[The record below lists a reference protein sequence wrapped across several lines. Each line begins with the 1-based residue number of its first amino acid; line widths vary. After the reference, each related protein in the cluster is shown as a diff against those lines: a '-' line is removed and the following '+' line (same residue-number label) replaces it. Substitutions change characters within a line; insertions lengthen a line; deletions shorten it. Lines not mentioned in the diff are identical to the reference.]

1 MKALVTGANGFVGS
15 NLVRHLLDLGH
26 NVTALTRNGQSL
38 QTHKN
43 LIVAKGDITNPTSLV
58 SAFKNHE
65 IVFHLAGTVGYSKA
79 LHQSMVLNNVI
90 GTANVIEACK
100 LAQVPKLFY
109 MSSVVAI
116 GAGFTSNMVLSETS
130 PFNIH
135 HLNLG
140 YFETKHRAEILALEA
155 HEKGDVEVFMGNPS
169 TIYGPGDAQK
179 GSRKTQLKVAQG
191 KMHFYTGGGVGIIH
205 IDDVLNSCLKIIEL
219 GRSGER
225 FVLSSE
231 NITIKQLFQYIAQ
244 AAGSKAPS
252 IYLPDFVLH
261 LLGKV
266 GDYKEAKGGKF
277 IVNSET
283 AWTSTLYHWFKNDKM
298 LNELKIKPRSAQD
311 AIQSSVEWM
320 KENKFI

>member
-1 MKALVTGANGFVGS
+1 
-15 NLVRHLLDLGH
+15 
-26 NVTALTRNGQSL
+26 
-38 QTHKN
+38 
-43 LIVAKGDITNPTSLV
+43 
-58 SAFKNHE
+58 
-65 IVFHLAGTVGYSKA
+65 
-79 LHQSMVLNNVI
+79 MVLNNVI

>member
-1 MKALVTGANGFVGS
+1 VKALVTGANGFVGS

-26 NVTALTRNGQSL
+26 NVTALTRSGQY
-38 QTHKN
+38 QAPHKN
-43 LIVAKGDITNPTSLV
+43 LNITKGDITNPASLV

-79 LHQSMVLNNVI
+79 LHQSMVMNNVV

-100 LAQVPKLFY
+100 TSAVPQLFF

-116 GAGFTSNMVLSETS
+116 GASFSKDVILDESS
-130 PFNIH
+130 AFNIH

-140 YFETKHRAEILALEA
+140 YFETKHRAEMLALEA
-155 HEKGDVEVFMGNPS
+155 HKKGDVKVYLANPS

-179 GSRKTQLKVAQG
+179 GSRKNQLKVAQG
-191 KMHFYTGGGVGIIH
+191 KMPFYTGGGVGIIH
-205 IDDVLNSCLKIIEL
+205 IDDVIKSCLKILEL
-219 GRSGER
+219 DRSGER
-225 FVLSSE
+225 FILNSE
-231 NITIKQLFQYIAQ
+231 NITIKTLFALIAE
-244 AAGSKAPS
+244 AAGAKAPS

-261 LLGKV
+261 LLGRI
-266 GDYKEAKGGKF
+266 GERKESKGKKF

-298 LNELKIKPRSAQD
+298 INELQIKPQSARE
-311 AIQSSVEWM
+311 AIQASVGWM
-320 KENKFI
+320 KENRLI